1 MGRGAKY
8 ETHVKPYLDNIKN
21 WIQLQN
27 EGDIAKRLGI
37 SRQTLEKYK
46 KEHEELRKALKEGRA
61 ELVEDLKLTL
71 KRKAKGYRYKEVRTI
86 IRDID
91 GKKIKVIEELE
102 KEAHPDVG
110 AIHLL
115 LKNLDE
121 TWRNDD
127 AETTKLKKEQVKIA
141 KEKAENAAW

>member
-1 MGRGAKY
+1 MARAPKY
-8 ETHVKPYLDNIKN
+8 ETNVKPYLEKIKI

-27 EGDIAKRLGI
+27 EVDIAKRLGV
-37 SRQTLEKYK
+37 SRPTFEKYK
-46 KEHEELRKALKEGRA
+46 KEHEELREALKEGRA

-86 IRDID
+86 IRDD
-91 GKKIKVIEELE
+91 GGKKVKVIEEVE

-115 LKNLDE
+115 LKNLDD

-127 AETTKLKKEQVKIA
+127 AETMKIKKDQVEIA
-141 KEKAENAAW
+141 KEKAENSGW

>member
-71 KRKAKGYRYKEVRTI
+71 KSSHQKKTQLLSQTHLMANVWVILKQLQSWKKHCPNVWKKTLLNLHTSSQQTANLKQTTAKKQTKE
-86 IRDID
+86 
-91 GKKIKVIEELE
+91 
-102 KEAHPDVG
+102 
-110 AIHLL
+110 
-115 LKNLDE
+115 
-121 TWRNDD
+121 
-127 AETTKLKKEQVKIA
+127 
-141 KEKAENAAW
+141 ENCTMV